1 MCDAGPMA
9 QSVCPL
15 VSAADRARLEAIVA
29 DRNRAQKHV
38 ARARIIL
45 GSADRLNVAEVA
57 RRARVGRPAVWR
69 WQRRFVEAGVEG
81 LLRDATRKPGK
92 APLGEQT
99 VRRIVTLT
107 CAEPPGEATQW
118 TGRAMA
124 RHTGVSLRSVQR
136 IWAAHDLQ
144 PHRIRTFKRSNDPEF
159 AAKLEDIVGLYVDP
173 PKHAVV
179 LSVDEKS
186 QIQALDRTQP
196 GLPIKPGKA
205 GTMTHDYLRN
215 GVTTLFAALDVLEGT
230 VLGRCMQRHRHQEF
244 LRFLNTIEAAVPAGK
259 VIHVILDN
267 YGSHKHP
274 KVLRWLARHPRFV
287 FHYTPTAGSW
297 LNAVET
303 FFSALTRRR
312 LKRGSFHSIVDLQAA
327 IHRYIAEHNDDPKP
341 FTWTKSPARILA
353 KLNLL
358 IAPVH

>member
-1 MCDAGPMA
+1 MA
-9 QSVCPL
+9 QIVCPL
-15 VSAADRARLEAIVA
+15 VSVEDRACLGAIVG

-45 GSADRLNVAEVA
+45 GSADRLSVAEVA
-57 RRARVGRPAVWR
+57 RHAGVGRPAVWR
-69 WQRRFVEAGVEG
+69 WQRRFAEAGVDG

-92 APLGEQT
+92 APLGDAV
-99 VRRIVTLT
+99 VRRVVTLT
-107 CAEPPGEATQW
+107 CAEPPGAATHW

-124 RHTGVSLRSVQR
+124 RHSGISLRSVQR
-136 IWAAHDLQ
+136 IWVAHDLQ
-144 PHRIRTFKRSNDPEF
+144 PHRIRTFKRSTDPEF

-173 PKHAVV
+173 PKYAVV

-196 GLPIKPGKA
+196 GLPLKPGKA

-215 GVTTLFAALDVLEGT
+215 GVTTLFAAFDVLEGT

-244 LRFLNTIEAAVPAGK
+244 LRFLNTIERAVPAGK

-274 KVLRWLARHPRFV
+274 KVLRWLARHPRFT
-287 FHYTPTAGSW
+287 FHFTPTSGSW

-312 LKRGSFHSIVDLQAA
+312 LKRGSFHSIIDLQAA
-327 IHRYIAEHNDDPKP
+327 INRYIAEHNDHPKP
-341 FTWTKSPARILA
+341 FSWTKTASQIIAN
-353 KLNLL
+353 LNPPN
-358 IAPVH
+358 ASVH

>member
-1 MCDAGPMA
+1 MA
-9 QSVCPL
+9 QIVCPL
-15 VSAADRARLEAIVA
+15 VSAEDRARLEAIVA

-45 GSADRLNVAEVA
+45 GSADRLSVAQVA
-57 RRARVGRPAVWR
+57 RRAGVGRPAVWR
-69 WQRRFVEAGVEG
+69 WQRRFAEAGVEG

-92 APLGEQT
+92 APLGDRT
-99 VRRIVTLT
+99 VRRVVTLT
-107 CAEPPGEATQW
+107 CAEPPGEATHW

-124 RHTGVSLRSVQR
+124 KTAGISLRSVQR
-136 IWAAHDLQ
+136 IWQAHQLQ
-144 PHRIRTFKRSNDPEF
+144 PHRIRTFKRSTDPEF
-159 AAKLEDIVGLYVDP
+159 ATKLEDIVGLYLDP

-196 GLPIKPGKA
+196 GLPLKPGKA

-215 GVTTLFAALDVLEGT
+215 GITTLFAALNVLDGT

-244 LRFLNTIEAAVPAGK
+244 LRFLNAIEAAVPAGK

-274 KVLRWLARHPRFV
+274 KIMAWLARHPRWT
-287 FHYTPTAGSW
+287 FHFTPTSGSW

-312 LKRGSFHSIVDLQAA
+312 LKRGSFRSVVDLQAA
-327 IHRYIAEHNDDPKP
+327 INRYIAEHNDDPKP
-341 FTWTKSPARILA
+341 FTWTTTAAHILA
-353 KLNLL
+353 KLNPLN
-358 IAPVH
+358 APMH

>member
-1 MCDAGPMA
+1 MA
-9 QSVCPL
+9 QIVCPW
-15 VSAADRARLEAIVA
+15 VSVEDRARLEAIVA

-45 GSADRLNVAEVA
+45 ASAERLPVAAVA
-57 RRARVGRPAVWR
+57 KRAGVGRPAVWR
-69 WQRRFVEAGVEG
+69 WQRRFAEAGVEG

-92 APLGEQT
+92 APVGDQT
-99 VRRIVTLT
+99 VRRVVALT
-107 CAEPPGEATQW
+107 CAEPPGEATHW

-124 RHTGVSLRSVQR
+124 KTAGISLRSVQR
-136 IWAAHDLQ
+136 IWTAHDLQ
-144 PHRIRTFKRSNDPEF
+144 PHRIPSFKRSTDPAF
-159 AAKLEDIVGLYVDP
+159 AAKLEDIVGLYLDP

-196 GLPIKPGKA
+196 GLPLKPGKA
-205 GTMTHDYLRN
+205 GTMTHDYIRN
-215 GVTTLFAALDVLEGT
+215 GITTLFAALDVLEGT

-244 LRFLNTIEAAVPAGK
+244 LRFLGTIERAVPAGK

-274 KVLRWLARHPRFV
+274 KVMAWLARHPRWT
-287 FHYTPTAGSW
+287 FHFTPTSSSW

-312 LKRGSFHSIVDLQAA
+312 LKRGSFHSVVDLQAA
-327 IHRYIAEHNDDPKP
+327 INRYIDEHNDDPKP
-341 FTWTKSPARILA
+341 FTWTKTPVQILA
-353 KLNLL
+353 KLNPLN
-358 IAPVH
+358 APTH